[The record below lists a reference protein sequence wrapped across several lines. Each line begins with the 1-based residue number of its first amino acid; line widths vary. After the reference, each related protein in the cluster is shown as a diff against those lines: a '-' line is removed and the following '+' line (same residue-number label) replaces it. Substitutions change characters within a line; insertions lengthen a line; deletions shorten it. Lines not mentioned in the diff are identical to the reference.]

1 MEENATQERE
11 LGTMPVGRLFMKY
24 SLVSLGGMV
33 AQIAMVVIEG
43 IIMASGLGSHGL
55 ACVSVILS
63 VELINLAVGGS
74 LGIGV
79 SAVVGSYLGEG
90 DHERAQR
97 AFGRG
102 FWLTVY
108 MALALT
114 AAMELLA
121 PQIVTLL
128 GATPDIF
135 DDAVAG
141 IRGFV
146 ALFPLTILGQMLCSV
161 LRVDEHPHAASMIQ
175 AGSSGIAIV
184 FLALST
190 LVFGWGVPGAGFYYG
205 LTIAPWSS
213 ALWFFVG
220 TGRRQSSLR
229 VRFSDMRLD
238 AAEAA
243 KMIKIGLPYF
253 VLQMASSIYTAV
265 VNNKLG
271 ELGDSMDLAA
281 FAIINGYVIYVLAL
295 VVQALSYAVQAIA
308 SFNIGAKRYDRL
320 IELIKKSLGI
330 EIALMA
336 VISLLICLFP
346 EAVCNVF
353 ALGDTDLVA
362 ASAQPVRIV
371 VALCSLG
378 YTANIMS
385 SYFECTD
392 AVIKAVVCGCALY
405 IIFTVPLI
413 NVFGALMGVEGVWWS
428 QLAANVLTGVLAVVF
443 AARECRRLAK
453 KAA

>member
-1 MEENATQERE
+1 
-11 LGTMPVGRLFMKY
+11 MK
-24 SLVSLGGMV
+24 GK
-33 AQIAMVVIEG
+33 AM
-43 IIMASGLGSHGL
+43 
-55 ACVSVILS
+55 
-63 VELINLAVGGS
+63 
-74 LGIGV
+74 
-79 SAVVGSYLGEG
+79 
-90 DHERAQR
+90 
-97 AFGRG
+97 
-102 FWLTVY
+102 
-108 MALALT
+108 
-114 AAMELLA
+114 
-121 PQIVTLL
+121 
-128 GATPDIF
+128 
-135 DDAVAG
+135 
-141 IRGFV
+141 
-146 ALFPLTILGQMLCSV
+146 
-161 LRVDEHPHAASMIQ
+161 
-175 AGSSGIAIV
+175 SSGI
-184 FLALST
+184 
-190 LVFGWGVPGAGFYYG
+190 VFGWGVPGAGFYYG
-205 LTIAPWSS
+205 LTIAPWLS

-271 ELGDSMDLAA
+271 EQGDSMDLAA
-281 FAIINGYVIYVLAL
+281 FAIINGCVIFVLAL

-308 SFNIGAKRYDRL
+308 SFNIGAKCYDRL